1 MLSNPIA
8 SNTPVTNPPASAATV
23 APGSMSA
30 EQTQFMTL
38 LVAQMRN
45 QDPLNPMDNNQM
57 TSQIAMLN
65 MVSGIDN
72 LNKTLNNMSTSQQL
86 GDSLKA
92 TDLIG
97 HNVLVPSS
105 KVVLNNG
112 NADFSVD
119 LASDAQNV
127 NVMLLDKYGV
137 LVKSFDIGS
146 QTAGIHNL
154 NWNGLSDNGT
164 QLVDGSYSIKVDAQ
178 KNGQSVDA
186 TSLSADTVNNLGLSG
201 GLATLQLSKLGNVG
215 LSDIR
220 AVY

>member
-1 MLSNPIA
+1 MLTNSISNN
-8 SNTPVTNPPASAATV
+8 SPVTNSQSSSSTISTANV
-23 APGSMSA
+23 SA
-30 EQTQFMTL
+30 EQSQFMTL

-45 QDPLNPMDNNQM
+45 QDPLNPMDNNEM

-72 LNKTLNNMSTSQQL
+72 LNKTLNNMSTSQRL

-97 HNVLVPSS
+97 HSVLVPTS
-105 KVVLNNG
+105 KLVLNNG
-112 NADFSVD
+112 VSDFSVD

-127 NVMLLDKYGV
+127 NVMVLDKYGS
-137 LVKSFDIGS
+137 LVKSFDMGA
-146 QTAGIHNL
+146 QTAGIHKII
-154 NWNGLSDNGT
+154 WDGFSDTGS
-164 QLVDGSYSIKVDAQ
+164 QLADGEYSIKVDAQ
-178 KNGQSVDA
+178 KNGQMVDA
-186 TSLSADTVNNLGLSG
+186 TSLTADTVDNLTLSG

>member
-1 MLSNPIA
+1 MLTNSISNN
-8 SNTPVTNPPASAATV
+8 SPVTNSQSSSTTI
-23 APGSMSA
+23 STTNISA
-30 EQTQFMTL
+30 EQSQFMTL

-45 QDPLNPMDNNQM
+45 QDPLNPMDNNEM

-72 LNKTLNNMSTSQQL
+72 LNKTLNNMSTSQRL

-97 HNVLVPSS
+97 HSVLVPTS
-105 KVVLNNG
+105 KLVLNNG
-112 NADFSVD
+112 VSDFSVD

-127 NVMLLDKYGV
+127 NVMVLDKYGS
-137 LVKSFDIGS
+137 LVKSFDMGA
-146 QTAGIHNL
+146 QTAGIHTIV
-154 NWNGLSDNGT
+154 WDGFSDTGS
-164 QLVDGSYSIKVDAQ
+164 QLADGEYIIKVDAQ
-178 KNGQSVDA
+178 KNGQMVDA
-186 TSLSADTVNNLGLSG
+186 TSLTADTVDNLTLSG

>member
-1 MLSNPIA
+1 MLNNTIT
-8 SNTPVTNPPASAATV
+8 SNTPVTNSPASTASV
-23 APGSMSA
+23 APASMSA

-97 HNVLVPSS
+97 HSVLVPSS
-105 KVVLNNG
+105 NVVLNNG
-112 NADFSVD
+112 SADFSVD
-119 LASDAQNV
+119 LAGDAQTV
-127 NVMLLDKYGV
+127 NVMVLDKYGV

-146 QTAGIHNL
+146 QTAGIHSL
-154 NWNGLSDNGT
+154 NWDGLSDNGT

-186 TSLSADTVNNLGLSG
+186 TTLAADTVNNLGLSG

>member
-8 SNTPVTNPPASAATV
+8 SNTPVTNPPASSATV

-186 TSLSADTVNNLGLSG
+186 TTLSADTVNNLGLSG

>member
-1 MLSNPIA
+1 MLTNSISN
-8 SNTPVTNPPASAATV
+8 NTPVTNSQSSSSTISTANV
-23 APGSMSA
+23 SA
-30 EQTQFMTL
+30 EQSQFMTL

-45 QDPLNPMDNNQM
+45 QDPLNPMDNNEM

-72 LNKTLNNMSTSQQL
+72 LNKTLNNMSTSQRL

-97 HNVLVPSS
+97 HSVLVPTS
-105 KVVLNNG
+105 KLVLNNG
-112 NADFSVD
+112 VSDFSVD

-127 NVMLLDKYGV
+127 NVMVLDKYGS
-137 LVKSFDIGS
+137 LVKSFDMGA
-146 QTAGIHNL
+146 QTAGIHKIV
-154 NWNGLSDNGT
+154 WDGFSDTGS
-164 QLVDGSYSIKVDAQ
+164 QLADGEYIIKVDAQ
-178 KNGQSVDA
+178 KNGQMVDA
-186 TSLSADTVNNLGLSG
+186 TSLTADTVDNLTLSG

>member
-1 MLSNPIA
+1 
-8 SNTPVTNPPASAATV
+8 
-23 APGSMSA
+23 
-30 EQTQFMTL
+30 
-38 LVAQMRN
+38 
-45 QDPLNPMDNNQM
+45 
-57 TSQIAMLN
+57 MLN

-127 NVMLLDKYGV
+127 NVMVLDKYGV

-164 QLVDGSYSIKVDAQ
+164 KLVDGSYSIKVDAQ

-186 TSLSADTVNNLGLSG
+186 TPLAADTVNNLGLSG

>member
-1 MLSNPIA
+1 
-8 SNTPVTNPPASAATV
+8 
-23 APGSMSA
+23 
-30 EQTQFMTL
+30 
-38 LVAQMRN
+38 
-45 QDPLNPMDNNQM
+45 
-57 TSQIAMLN
+57 MLN

-127 NVMLLDKYGV
+127 NVMVLDKYGV

-146 QTAGIHNL
+146 QAAGIHNL

-186 TSLSADTVNNLGLSG
+186 TPLAADTVNNLGLSG

>member
-8 SNTPVTNPPASAATV
+8 SNTQVTNPPASAATV

>member
-1 MLSNPIA
+1 MLTNSISNN
-8 SNTPVTNPPASAATV
+8 SPVTNSQSSSTTI
-23 APGSMSA
+23 STTNISA
-30 EQTQFMTL
+30 EQSQFMTL

-45 QDPLNPMDNNQM
+45 QDPLNPMDNNEM

-72 LNKTLNNMSTSQQL
+72 LNKTLNNMSTSQRL

-97 HNVLVPSS
+97 HSVLVPTS
-105 KVVLNNG
+105 KLVLNNG
-112 NADFSVD
+112 VSDFSVD

-127 NVMLLDKYGV
+127 NVMVLDKYGS
-137 LVKSFDIGS
+137 LVKSFDMGA
-146 QTAGIHNL
+146 QTAGIHKIV
-154 NWNGLSDNGT
+154 WDGFSDTGS
-164 QLVDGSYSIKVDAQ
+164 QLADGEYIIKVDAQ
-178 KNGQSVDA
+178 KNGQMVDA
-186 TSLSADTVNNLGLSG
+186 TSLTADTVDNLTLSG

>member
-23 APGSMSA
+23 APSSMSA

-186 TSLSADTVNNLGLSG
+186 TTLSADTVNNLGLSG

>member
-8 SNTPVTNPPASAATV
+8 SNTPVTNPPASVATV
-23 APGSMSA
+23 VPSSMSA

-45 QDPLNPMDNNQM
+45 QDPLNPMDNNEM

-154 NWNGLSDNGT
+154 NWNG
-164 QLVDGSYSIKVDAQ
+164 KCRE
-178 KNGQSVDA
+178 
-186 TSLSADTVNNLGLSG
+186 NN
-201 GLATLQLSKLGNVG
+201 N
-215 LSDIR
+215 
-220 AVY
+220 

>member
-1 MLSNPIA
+1 
-8 SNTPVTNPPASAATV
+8 
-23 APGSMSA
+23 MSA

-45 QDPLNPMDNNQM
+45 QDPLNPMDNNEM

-186 TSLSADTVNNLGLSG
+186 TTFSADTVNNLGLSG

>member
-1 MLSNPIA
+1 MLNNPIS
-8 SNTPVTNPPASAATV
+8 SNTPVTNPPASTVTV

-45 QDPLNPMDNNQM
+45 QDPLNPMDNNEM

-97 HNVLVPSS
+97 HSVLVPSS

-112 NADFSVD
+112 RADFSVD
-119 LASDAQNV
+119 LAGDAQNV
-127 NVMLLDKYGV
+127 NLMVLDKYGV

-146 QTAGIHNL
+146 QTAGIHSL
-154 NWNGLSDNGT
+154 NWDGFSDNGT

-186 TSLSADTVNNLGLSG
+186 TTLAADTVNNLGLSG

>member
-8 SNTPVTNPPASAATV
+8 SNTPVTNPPTSTVTV

-45 QDPLNPMDNNQM
+45 QDPLNPMDNNEM

-119 LASDAQNV
+119 LASDAQNL
-127 NVMLLDKYGV
+127 NVMVLDKYGV

-186 TSLSADTVNNLGLSG
+186 TPLAADTVNNLGLSG

>member
-8 SNTPVTNPPASAATV
+8 SNTPVTNPPASVATV
-23 APGSMSA
+23 VPSSMSA

-45 QDPLNPMDNNQM
+45 QDPLNPMDNNEM

-186 TSLSADTVNNLGLSG
+186 TTFSADTVNNLGLSG

>member
-1 MLSNPIA
+1 MLNNTIT
-8 SNTPVTNPPASAATV
+8 SNTPVTNSPASNASV
-23 APGSMSA
+23 APASMSA

-97 HNVLVPSS
+97 HSVLVPSS
-105 KVVLNNG
+105 NVVLNNG
-112 NADFSVD
+112 SADFSVD
-119 LASDAQNV
+119 LAGDAQTV
-127 NVMLLDKYGV
+127 NVMVLDKYGV

-146 QTAGIHNL
+146 QTAGIHSL
-154 NWNGLSDNGT
+154 NWDGLSDNGT

-186 TSLSADTVNNLGLSG
+186 TTLAADTVNNLGLSG

>member
-1 MLSNPIA
+1 MLTNSINNN
-8 SNTPVTNPPASAATV
+8 SPVTNSQSSSASVSTSNV
-23 APGSMSA
+23 SA
-30 EQTQFMTL
+30 EQNQFMTL

-57 TSQIAMLN
+57 TSQMAMLN
-65 MVSGIDN
+65 MVSGIEN

-97 HNVLVPSS
+97 HSVLVPTS
-105 KVVLNNG
+105 KVILNNG
-112 NADFSVD
+112 VGDFSVD

-127 NVMLLDKYGV
+127 NVMVLDKYGV
-137 LVKSFDIGS
+137 LVKSFDIGA
-146 QTAGIHNL
+146 QTAGIHKI
-154 NWNGLSDNGT
+154 NWDGFSDTGS
-164 QLVDGSYSIKVDAQ
+164 QLVDGEYTIKVDAQ
-178 KNGQSVDA
+178 KNGQMVDV
-186 TSLSADTVNNLGLSG
+186 TSLTADTVDNLTLSG

>member
-1 MLSNPIA
+1 MLTNSISN
-8 SNTPVTNPPASAATV
+8 NTPVTNSQSSSSTISTANV
-23 APGSMSA
+23 SA
-30 EQTQFMTL
+30 EQSQFMTL

-45 QDPLNPMDNNQM
+45 QDPLNPMDNNEM

-72 LNKTLNNMSTSQQL
+72 LNKTLNNMSTSQRL

-97 HNVLVPSS
+97 HSVLVPTS
-105 KVVLNNG
+105 KLVLNNG
-112 NADFSVD
+112 VSDFSVD

-127 NVMLLDKYGV
+127 NVMVLDKYGS
-137 LVKSFDIGS
+137 LVKSFDMGA
-146 QTAGIHNL
+146 QTAGIHKII
-154 NWNGLSDNGT
+154 WDGFSDTGS
-164 QLVDGSYSIKVDAQ
+164 QLADGEYSIKVDAQ
-178 KNGQSVDA
+178 KNGQMVDA
-186 TSLSADTVNNLGLSG
+186 TSLTADTVDNLTLSG